1 MAEERKNA
9 IDQVRAFFG
18 RLTVSQK
25 LFLGLAAALA
35 VAAVFVVVTMA
46 RNVGYGVLY
55 SNLNI
60 KDSGVIMEKL
70 KEKKVPYRIEGGG
83 TVIQIPEN
91 RIGEMR
97 IELAAEGLPEGG
109 GVGFEIFDKTSLAT
123 TDFVQNV
130 NYVRALEGELAR
142 SLAQIREVSSAKVH
156 ITPSKQSVFIE
167 DQRPAKASVVL
178 KLKPGAMLSGSIVPA
193 IVHLVAQSVD
203 GLTPDNIAVIDVYG
217 RLLSQPRS
225 EGANGFDPAAGEQMA
240 YQRRMEES
248 YTRQILDLL
257 EPIVGPGR
265 VRADVRLN
273 LDFSKVET
281 KQEAVD
287 PNTVAKISE
296 QSETSSS
303 SGPSAGG
310 GGVPGVASNV
320 VAAGGVTGGATTAG
334 APAKSKSEKSV
345 VNYEVTKT
353 ITHTV
358 RPVGEIRNLSAAVV
372 VDDAS
377 DVNLSGGKLQRTSR
391 ARSAAELDKLRKLVQ
406 ATVGFNPTRGDTI
419 EVTNL
424 SFDTASETETNFLAG
439 RERSSEL
446 IRTAIPYAA
455 WLLGLLLLFFLVLKP
470 MARRV
475 GEIFRHGAPAVA
487 GSEMMEIPTFDGG
500 KMAELQEAKDA
511 IEIEKELLEKY
522 KQPKEAKKM
531 AIIRDRV
538 KEFAQKEP
546 DAAASLIRS
555 FLMEDGGK

>member
-1 MAEERKNA
+1 MAEEGKNVLT
-9 IDQVRAFFG
+9 QVRAFFA

-25 LFLGLAAALA
+25 LFLALA
-35 VAAVFVVVTMA
+35 VALAMAAVLVVVKVAGT
-46 RNVGYGVLY
+46 VGYGVLY

-60 KDSGVIMEKL
+60 KDSGVIIEKL
-70 KEKKVPYRIEGGG
+70 KEKKVLYRVEGGG
-83 TVIQIPEN
+83 TIIRIPEN

-97 IELAAEGLPEGG
+97 IELAADGLPEGG
-109 GVGFEIFDKTSLAT
+109 GVGFEIFDKTSMST
-123 TDFVQNV
+123 TDFVQSI

-142 SLAQIREVSSAKVH
+142 SIAQIREVMSAKVH
-156 ITPSKQSVFIE
+156 VTPSKQSVFIE

-193 IVHLVAQSVD
+193 ITHLVAQSVE
-203 GLTPDNIAVIDVYG
+203 GLMPENIAIIDVYG
-217 RLLSQPRS
+217 RLLSRPRGES
-225 EGANGFDPAAGEQMA
+225 DDYDAAAGEQMVH
-240 YQRRMEES
+240 QKRMEES
-248 YTRQILDLL
+248 YTRQIVDLL
-257 EPIVGPGR
+257 EPIVGPGK

-273 LDFSKVET
+273 LDFSKVEM
-281 KQEAVD
+281 KEESVD
-287 PNTVAKISE
+287 PNAVAKISE

-303 SGPSAGG
+303 SGPSTSS

-320 VAAGGVTGGATTAG
+320 VAVGGGGSTAANATS
-334 APAKSKSEKSV
+334 PAKSKSEKSII
-345 VNYEVTKT
+345 NYEVTKKV
-353 ITHTV
+353 THTV

-377 DVNLSGGKLQRTSR
+377 NVKLTDGKLQRTSR
-391 ARSAAELDKLRKLVQ
+391 ARSAAELEKLRKLVQ
-406 ATVGFNPTRGDTI
+406 ASLGFNQARGDTI

-424 SFDTASETETNFLAG
+424 SFDTASETESDYETS

-446 IRTAIPYAA
+446 VRTIVTYAS
-455 WLLGLLLLFFLVLKP
+455 WLIGLLLLFFLLLKP
-470 MARRV
+470 MARRLGV
-475 GEIFRHGAPAVA
+475 IFRRG
-487 GSEMMEIPTFDGG
+487 GSLGTTEMMEIPRFDGG

-511 IEIEKELLEKY
+511 VEIEKELLEKY

-555 FLMEDGGK
+555 FLMEEGGK